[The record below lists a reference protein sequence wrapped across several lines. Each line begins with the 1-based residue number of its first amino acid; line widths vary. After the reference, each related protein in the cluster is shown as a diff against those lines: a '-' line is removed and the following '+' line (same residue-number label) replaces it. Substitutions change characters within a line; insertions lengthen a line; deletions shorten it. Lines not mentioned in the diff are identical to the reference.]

1 MSLTKVSY
9 SMIQG
14 AEFNAADFGVS
25 NDGVTDCS
33 TALQQA
39 IIDAT
44 SQTGVYATD
53 GTEDGDAKAAIIVL
67 PPGKYKIGTVVLV
80 PRNIIIHGNNAT
92 IIGGASNV
100 VFESGYYSAPGVLT
114 STFDLPNDTAV
125 ITNRLFNT
133 QFRNLT
139 FYQCATAL
147 RLLGFNE
154 QCGVFDC
161 IFNECDRSVE
171 AYRAFYS
178 VYKNNLVRNF
188 LSDGTVPAFKLGRA
202 SNAVTIENCFFDYR
216 LTNGILLEI
225 GEYGTGGSSEV
236 NIINCDFS
244 QTSYC
249 IKLVGNIYN
258 INITGNRFEETAYGI
273 TTDDEL
279 KYNVNV
285 ANNYCYNCNTLVTGS
300 GLRDSFIGN
309 HRDNAAPTLK
319 AAINLTDGGYGY
331 KNHVIIETTGFG
343 DLTTPA
349 IYSATGNVLYQ
360 GMTSLG
366 GVWRNRNAVVGGYVP
381 VYDSG
386 GYGYVPSDL
395 IGASV
400 FGSAGGAD
408 AYADTNM
415 LAGTQSNYS
424 TFTYAIRVIP
434 DAGSGPG
441 GTTPDIEYL
450 RGVIVGNA
458 GIPLNAAGQSH
469 DVTVS
474 DVGGYLR
481 LTWDGFGTTPTDP
494 DYDWLRN
501 GDFTTEG
508 IIKLIA

>member
-1 MSLTKVSY
+1 MSLTKVTY

-14 AEFNAADFGVS
+14 AEFNAADFGVV

-33 TALQQA
+33 TALQTA
-39 IIDAT
+39 IITAT

-53 GTEDGDAKAAIIVL
+53 GTEDGNAKAAILVL
-67 PPGKYKIGTVVLV
+67 PPGKYLIGTKVLV

-100 VFESGYYSAPGVLT
+100 VFESGYYSAPGVLA
-114 STFDLPNDTAV
+114 STFDLPSDNAA

-139 FYQCATAL
+139 FYQCVTAIRL
-147 RLLGFNE
+147 RAFNE

-161 IFNECDRSVE
+161 IFNECNRAVE
-171 AYRAFYS
+171 AYQAFYS
-178 VYKNNLVRNF
+178 VYKNNLVRGF
-188 LSDGTVPAFKLGRA
+188 LDDGTVPAFKLGRS
-202 SNAVTIENCFFDYR
+202 SNAVTIENCYFDYR
-216 LTNGILLEI
+216 LTNGVLLEI
-225 GEYGTGGSSEV
+225 GQYTYGCSEV

-244 QTSYC
+244 QTTYS
-249 IKLVGNIYN
+249 IKLVGNFYN
-258 INITGNRFEETAYGI
+258 LNITGNRFEETANGI

-279 KYNVNV
+279 KYNVNI

-309 HRDNAAPTLK
+309 HRDNAFPANK
-319 AAINLTDGGYGY
+319 AAIALGNGGYGY

-343 DLTTPA
+343 DATTPA

-360 GMTSLG
+360 GMNSLG
-366 GVWRNRNAVVGGYVP
+366 GVWRNKNAVVGGYVP

-386 GYGYVPSDL
+386 GYGYVPNDL
-395 IGASV
+395 IGAS
-400 FGSAGGAD
+400 FFASAGGAD

-415 LAGTQSNYS
+415 IAGTQSNYS

-441 GTTPDIEYL
+441 GSTPGIEYL

-458 GIPLNAAGQSH
+458 GIPLNAVGQSH

-481 LTWDGFGTTPTDP
+481 LTWDGFGISPTDP
-494 DYDWLRN
+494 NYDWLRN
-501 GDFTTEG
+501 GDFTAEG